1 MATKVSIRGLAATV
15 TQLAAGPSNLKSV
28 TITNSSA
35 AAAFVQF
42 FDLAPGSV
50 TLGTTVPIL
59 QYEVG
64 AGLSVAFAYP
74 GDAALLFGVAI
85 SVASTTTDGGL
96 TGSAATVTVTLG
108 VA

>member
-1 MATKVSIRGLAATV
+1 MATKVSVRNLAATV
-15 TQLAAGPSNLKSV
+15 TQLAGGPSNLKS
-28 TITNSSA
+28 ITVVNSSA

-59 QYEVG
+59 EVE
-64 AGLSVAFAYP
+64 VASGGTVGIAYP
-74 GDAALLFGVAI
+74 GDSALLFGVAI
-85 SVASTTTDGGL
+85 SVASTTLDGGSV
-96 TGSAATVTVTLG
+96 GSAAGVSVTLG